1 MILILIAS
9 SYLYNAIV
17 DKIFFGAIIP
27 ETTRVKFIRVTTN
40 YADEE
45 FFTLYNGYSL
55 DDPIFTQP
63 ILESYHNYT
72 WEFLLRKDMTYHI
85 ELSDTYGDGWS
96 SESYLLIVVDDIVLY
111 NLTMKDISLFREEI
125 LIGTIPNYLHV
136 TEESQCEKISENTWK
151 SIVVESGLC
160 NSMTG
165 DLRIENYPNL
175 YNLIVKQQSLMNLN
189 SLTITNN
196 PYLSYFGT
204 DATFFLYHNGTF
216 GNVKNVEISRLLF
229 FYSFILR

>member
-1 MILILIAS
+1 MLFIAS
-9 SYLYNAIV
+9 SHLYDVIV
-17 DKIFFGAIIP
+17 EKLLYGAIIP

-85 ELSDTYGDGWS
+85 ELSSIYEYGWFAG
-96 SESYLLIVVDDIVLY
+96 SYLLVVVDDVVLY
-111 NLTMKDISLFREEI
+111 NIALKESGIDRIEI
-125 LIGTIPNYLHV
+125 MIGTLPDHLHI
-136 TEESQCEKISENTWK
+136 TKESDCEKITEKNWK

-160 NSMTG
+160 NSMTD

-175 YNLIVKQQSLMNLN
+175 ITFIFKCQSLMNLN

-196 PYLSYFGT
+196 PSLAYLGT
-204 DATFFLYHNGTF
+204 DSSYLVYSNEIYST
-216 GNVKNVEISRLLF
+216 VKSVEISRII
-229 FYSFILR
+229 FYFIFYIHR

>member
-72 WEFLLRKDMTYHI
+72 WEFLLRKDMAYHI

-111 NLTMKDISLFREEI
+111 NLTMKDI
-125 LIGTIPNYLHV
+125 
-136 TEESQCEKISENTWK
+136 
-151 SIVVESGLC
+151 
-160 NSMTG
+160 
-165 DLRIENYPNL
+165 
-175 YNLIVKQQSLMNLN
+175 
-189 SLTITNN
+189 
-196 PYLSYFGT
+196 
-204 DATFFLYHNGTF
+204 
-216 GNVKNVEISRLLF
+216 
-229 FYSFILR
+229 